1 MNWNEVI
8 CSGCG
13 LVENYKITQKGHQRV
28 ATCNGCGKFLG
39 NKPKDEYNV
48 KQIKMPFGKY
58 QGQIISQVNDVEYFR
73 WVLKNVNTLKGGLFA
88 AIKWKVQ

>member
-1 MNWNEVI
+1 
-8 CSGCG
+8 
-13 LVENYKITQKGHQRV
+13 
-28 ATCNGCGKFLG
+28 
-39 NKPKDEYNV
+39 V

-73 WVLKNVNTLKGGLFA
+73 WVLKNVNTLKGGLLA